1 MMESGHVSLEDLA
14 IKLTLQKNPNDYE
27 KNSFQRVAGDELA
40 ASQGDL
46 IIYYKSDIAGGGT
59 SNPNLISGRKYLQML
74 RTATEDSL
82 NAMGYNFLRDVV
94 KINDILD

>member
-59 SNPNLISGRKYLQML
+59 SNPN
-74 RTATEDSL
+74 
-82 NAMGYNFLRDVV
+82 
-94 KINDILD
+94 

>member
-40 ASQGDL
+40 ASQGDF
-46 IIYYKSDIAGGGT
+46 
-59 SNPNLISGRKYLQML
+59 NLLQ
-74 RTATEDSL
+74 
-82 NAMGYNFLRDVV
+82 V
-94 KINDILD
+94 